1 MFRQLRRPLAQRRF
15 GRTPTGQSAL
25 DQRRLL
31 RWAWPAFTVAL
42 AVVLRVRRRAAQRVT
57 PTVSAPA
64 LPALPVM
71 NPAHV
76 NSPGPSPSSA
86 ASAGHGPARAATTD
100 DVPRTTP
107 GSTTA
112 ASAAARPGPTLDAAA
127 PARAEFPAV
136 EGDIRAAP
144 SAALAPPFPP
154 DQPPP
159 DDAAVPRP
167 PRSPGDGGAGELGPA
182 DAPTAAPRPDG
193 LAAPAMPAVAA
204 APSPPPT
211 VPDDLTVIEGIGP
224 KIAAVLRTAGI
235 TTFRELAA
243 TAPEALQQ
251 LLRQAGIRMGDATTW
266 PEQAALAADGK
277 TEALKALQ
285 DALHGGRRV

>member
-1 MFRQLRRPLAQRRF
+1 MFRQLRRPSAQWRF
-15 GRTPTGQSAL
+15 GRALTGQSAV

-31 RWAWPAFTVAL
+31 RWAWPAFTAAL
-42 AVVLRVRRRAAQRVT
+42 AVFLRVRRRAAQRAT
-57 PTVSAPA
+57 TTVSAPA

-71 NPAHV
+71 NPAHD
-76 NSPGPSPSSA
+76 NSPGPSP
-86 ASAGHGPARAATTD
+86 
-100 DVPRTTP
+100 RTTP
-107 GSTTA
+107 GITTTA
-112 ASAAARPGPTLDAAA
+112 PEAARPGPTLDAEA
-127 PARAEFPAV
+127 PTRAEFPTV
-136 EGDIRAAP
+136 EGEIRAAP
-144 SAALAPPFPP
+144 IAALAPPFPA

-167 PRSPGDGGAGELGPA
+167 PRSLGAGGVGDPA
-182 DAPTAAPRPDG
+182 DAAISAPRLDV
-193 LAAPAMPAVAA
+193 LAATDMPAVAA
-204 APSPPPT
+204 APTAPPT

-235 TTFRELAA
+235 TTFRQLAA

-251 LLRQAGIRMGDATTW
+251 LVRQAGIRMGDATTW

-285 DALHGGRRV
+285 DTLQGGRRV